1 MVPLGKSSK
10 LWLPTLGCEQASVS
24 HDASCVRTIRCTTS
38 DRAITFGKSFFEFS
52 TSAGSQG
59 CFLRKACGLGSRSE
73 HNRVGPGHSS
83 GCDDQ
88 HTTCETANASPAG
101 QWGHS
106 WSAIAGEDAISEWPL
121 NLRSSRWCD
130 REARTSRFHRPIC
143 ALAID
148 HRI

>member
-1 MVPLGKSSK
+1 MTPLALERFGAQQAIGRSLSGK
-10 LWLPTLGCEQASVS
+10 ASLSFPRAQDLKGALYGKPAVWE
-24 HDASCVRTIRCTTS
+24 AAANTTEWVL
-38 DRAITFGKSFFEFS
+38 DTRPVA
-52 TSAGSQG
+52 
-59 CFLRKACGLGSRSE
+59 
-73 HNRVGPGHSS
+73 
-83 GCDDQ
+83 
-88 HTTCETANASPAG
+88 TTNTRLVKTANASPAG